1 MSALVGYDSS
11 DDDEARILRSGASPE
26 AAGPDSSPRNSIS
39 VRKSDETITYDPKAT
54 VADNDEERD
63 TTTKVANLQ
72 STLVGPQGPPS
83 DLLGEQNGKSASVSS
98 YLANR
103 ATIRNLTMPTTPNL
117 DIPESPLGSPSPGME
132 QKFEHFS
139 QLKKQGVHF
148 NEKLARS
155 SALKNP
161 ALLHRLMASAG
172 LRVNDQYTT
181 ALPETL
187 WNPAALPEWAYKD
200 NLAKSQQQMTR
211 ELEESKMRRKRERVD
226 FVSPVGVDTSIN
238 VKGGERLSGATGRA
252 SAAERVATG
261 LEEQYMQSIPAS
273 ERSSNSEL
281 ERRPCHSSYSQ
292 SRPRSRSPRGR

>member
-11 DDDEARILRSGASPE
+11 DDDDARILASR
-26 AAGPDSSPRNSIS
+26 ASQ
-39 VRKSDETITYDPKAT
+39 TLTYDPKAT
-54 VADNDEERD
+54 DADKDNERD

-72 STLVGPQGPPS
+72 SILVGPQGPPL
-83 DLLGEQNGKSASVSS
+83 DILGEQNGKSISVSP

-103 ATIRNLTMPTTPNL
+103 TTIRNLTMPTTPNF

-139 QLKKQGVHF
+139 HLKKQGVHF

-161 ALLHRLMASAG
+161 ALLQKLMASAG
-172 LRVNDQYTT
+172 LKLNDQYTT

-200 NLAKSQQQMTR
+200 NLAKSQQQMTG
-211 ELEESKMRRKRERVD
+211 ELEESKMRRQREKVD
-226 FVSPVGVDTSIN
+226 FVSPVGAYTSIDI
-238 VKGGERLSGATGRA
+238 KGGERMPGATGRA
-252 SAAERVATG
+252 SAAESVAAG
-261 LEEQYMQSIPAS
+261 LE
-273 ERSSNSEL
+273 
-281 ERRPCHSSYSQ
+281 
-292 SRPRSRSPRGR
+292 G